1 MSKRIIAIADIHGCR
16 NEFQKLIDL
25 LRLQKDQDE
34 LIILGDAIDRGY
46 DSEGVIRMII
56 ELKDSLGEDHVI
68 WLKGNHEDA
77 LVNKGKGMF
86 HKNSSPLQ
94 KYSRMM
100 AELPLY
106 YETEACLFV
115 HAGFEGDYQNTQCIL
130 SDRSVLNGERIY
142 DGSLYIAGHSP
153 FYKGSSIPFD
163 TPLYIDESGKTHT
176 VYDGMK
182 LPEKGALFIDTG
194 CVYKNKLTALII
206 HEDKTIQI
214 QSVQFSGVE

>member
-16 NEFQKLIDL
+16 NEFQNLIDL
-25 LRLQKDQDE
+25 LSLQKDQDE
-34 LIILGDAIDRGY
+34 LIILGDTIDRGY

-56 ELKDSLGEDHVI
+56 ELKDTLGDDHVI

-77 LVNKGKGMF
+77 LASRRKSLF
-86 HKNSSPLQ
+86 HKTDSTLQ

-106 YETEACLFV
+106 YETETCLFV
-115 HAGFEGDYQNTQCIL
+115 HAGFDGNYKNPECIL
-130 SDRSVLNGERIY
+130 SDRSVLNGERMY
-142 DGSLYIAGHSP
+142 GGKLYIAGHSP
-153 FYKGSSIPFD
+153 FYKDSTIPFD
-163 TPLYIDESGKTHT
+163 APLYIDETGKTHT

-194 CVYKNKLTALII
+194 CVYKNQLTALII
-206 HEDKTIQI
+206 HEDRTIQI
-214 QSVQFSGVE
+214 QSVLFSGIQ

>member
-1 MSKRIIAIADIHGCR
+1 MSKRIIAITDIHGCR
-16 NEFQKLIDL
+16 NEFQNLIDL
-25 LRLQKDQDE
+25 LSLQKDEDE
-34 LIILGDAIDRGY
+34 LIILGDTIERGY

-56 ELKDSLGEDHVI
+56 ELKDTLGDEHVI

-77 LVNKGKGMF
+77 LVNKGKSLF

-106 YETEACLFV
+106 YETGSCLFV
-115 HAGFEGDYQNTQCIL
+115 HAGFDGNYKNTECIL
-130 SDRSVLNGERIY
+130 NDRSVLNGERIY
-142 DGSLYIAGHSP
+142 SGKLYIAGHSP
-153 FYKGSSIPFD
+153 FYKGSIIPFD
-163 TPLYIDESGKTHT
+163 TPVYIDETGKPHT

-206 HEDKTIQI
+206 HEDRKIQM
-214 QSVQFSGVE
+214 QSVLFSGIE